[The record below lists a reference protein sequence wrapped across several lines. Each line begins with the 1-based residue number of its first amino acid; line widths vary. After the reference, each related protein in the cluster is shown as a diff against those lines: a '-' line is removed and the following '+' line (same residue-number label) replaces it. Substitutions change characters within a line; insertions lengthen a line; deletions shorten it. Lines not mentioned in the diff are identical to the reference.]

1 MKTVI
6 TYASDY
12 YKKEETTEINSL
24 EDLLKLYKAKGNALV
39 IRTESEMVES
49 EYISDMIASKTEYLH
64 ITVYDYY
71 LE

>member
-6 TYASDY
+6 KYASDY
-12 YKKEETTEINSL
+12 KRIETTEINSL

-49 EYISDMIASKTEYLH
+49 EYISDMIASKAEYLA
-64 ITVYDYY
+64 ITVYDDYM
-71 LE
+71 E